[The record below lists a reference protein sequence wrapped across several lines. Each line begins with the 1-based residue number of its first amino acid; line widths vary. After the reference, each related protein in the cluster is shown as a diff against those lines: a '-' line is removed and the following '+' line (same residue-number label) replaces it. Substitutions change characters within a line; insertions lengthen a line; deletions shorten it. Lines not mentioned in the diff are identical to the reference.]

1 MKESFENLKK
11 ELGFVKL
18 ELKETDSYLQKV
30 VPFQTAGILV
40 DSLNYITSTQN
51 DWSWLWSCAEKLMVW
66 YSLD

>member
-51 DWSWLWSCAEKLMVW
+51 D
-66 YSLD
+66 